1 MPTSACCRKA
11 RPSSQPLASPGTAGG
26 PPASSRGT
34 ASGGADA
41 GGAARAPGGGF
52 TLLELL
58 VVLAI
63 IALLGAV
70 ALPSMSRLYDSAT
83 RATER
88 ERILDQFAALGA
100 EAMRDNRNYAVFG
113 TDADARPL
121 GDEGFVPYPLTVPD
135 GWQVT
140 IDQPI
145 LVRANGVCA
154 GGRVTLRHPD
164 SPPID
169 LDLVP
174 PFCRVPDDA

>member
-1 MPTSACCRKA
+1 M
-11 RPSSQPLASPGTAGG
+11 
-26 PPASSRGT
+26 
-34 ASGGADA
+34 
-41 GGAARAPGGGF
+41 
-52 TLLELL
+52 

-70 ALPSMSRLYDSAT
+70 ALPSMSRLYDSAS

-113 TDADARPL
+113 TDDDAQPL

-174 PFCRVPDDA
+174 PFCRIPDDA